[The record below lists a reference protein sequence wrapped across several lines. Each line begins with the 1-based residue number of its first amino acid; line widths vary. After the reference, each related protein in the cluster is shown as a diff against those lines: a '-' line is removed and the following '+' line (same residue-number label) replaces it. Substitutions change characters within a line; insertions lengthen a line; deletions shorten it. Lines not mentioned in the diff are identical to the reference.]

1 MPEIKRI
8 LMPLIFSEH
17 DTYAADYARQ
27 IALCAGAEVDLVHV
41 TPEVDFIYGHE
52 AALQSLHKDFKGY
65 EKEVADKLMT
75 AFAEKSLAG
84 VAIGKK
90 IVLQGNPSDEI
101 IHYALHNDIQNDR
114 YCHPLPQG
122 SGSPDRRFCCRAGH
136 QRLQHPCTGRSS
148 TLPDCRLKSAHP
160 SRPATNRPINRS
172 GHVFSA

>member
-101 IHYALHNDIQNDR
+101 IHYALHNDIQMIVIATHCR
-114 YCHPLPQG
+114 KGLEALTVGSVAERVIKGSSIPVLAVHPP
-122 SGSPDRRFCCRAGH
+122 CRIA
-136 QRLQHPCTGRSS
+136 
-148 TLPDCRLKSAHP
+148 D
-160 SRPATNRPINRS
+160 
-172 GHVFSA
+172 